1 MAVASFA
8 FISLNLSNLMDS
20 FLVLYLLS
28 TSTLAGTSHV
38 FRVPQLIFLI
48 STAFLPDLEYGWEA
62 GVTLFFLQ
70 QWVHKLF
77 GAPGKNKASL
87 VAQRVKNLS
96 VMQKTRVLS
105 LGQEDPLEEGMATH
119 ASISIWRIPW
129 TEEGW
134 WATSQ
139 WGCKELDTT
148 DFHFFFFFLFLEEST
163 ETFVFSWLPVTSRLK
178 RTVNS
183 LSPFSARVVVFW
195 LNHCWVSISYLNYF
209 SYTNMS

>member
-148 DFHFFFFFLFLEEST
+148 DFHFFFFFFISGRIYRNFCVLLTSSHIQAEENCKLIIPLFCKSGCILT
-163 ETFVFSWLPVTSRLK
+163 EPLL
-178 RTVNS
+178 S
-183 LSPFSARVVVFW
+183 LHLLFE
-195 LNHCWVSISYLNYF
+195 LL
-209 SYTNMS
+209 